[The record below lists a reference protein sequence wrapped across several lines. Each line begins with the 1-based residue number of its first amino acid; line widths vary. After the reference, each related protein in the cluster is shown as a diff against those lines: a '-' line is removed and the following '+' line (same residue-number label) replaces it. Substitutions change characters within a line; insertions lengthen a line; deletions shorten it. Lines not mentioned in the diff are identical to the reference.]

1 MSTVHN
7 ATNSDVLSVVQKGA
21 LAGLA
26 GGLVFGA
33 MMAMQDMLPMVGML
47 VRMESA
53 LVGFIVH
60 MLISAFAGAIFGL
73 LVVRLP
79 AGWGAALGAGAVYGV
94 IWWIAGAL
102 ILMPLMLGM
111 PEMVFQIGEMQWMSL
126 IGHLVFGLVTAVV
139 FVLLARRS

>member
-1 MSTVHN
+1 MSTLQN
-7 ATNSDVLSVVQKGA
+7 RENSNISSAVQNGV

-26 GGLVFGA
+26 GGLVFGV
-33 MMAMQDMLPMVGML
+33 MMAMQGMLPMVGML
-47 VRMESA
+47 VRVESA

-60 MLISAFAGAIFGL
+60 MLISGFAGAIFGL
-73 LVVRLP
+73 LAARLP

-94 IWWIAGAL
+94 IWWIVGAL

-126 IGHLVFGLVTAVV
+126 LGHLIFGLVTAVV
-139 FVLLARRS
+139 FVLLTRRN

>member
-1 MSTVHN
+1 MSTLQN
-7 ATNSDVLSVVQKGA
+7 TGNSDVLSVVQKGV

-33 MMAMQDMLPMVGML
+33 MMAMQEMLPMVGML
-47 VRMESA
+47 VGTESA

-60 MLISAFAGAIFGL
+60 LLISGFAGAIFGL
-73 LVVRLP
+73 LAVRLP

-111 PEMVFQIGEMQWMSL
+111 PEMVFQIGQMQWMSL
-126 IGHLVFGLVTAVV
+126 LGHLIFGLVTAVV
-139 FVLLARRS
+139 FVLLLRRN